1 MLRHCIADCRY
12 EIHLLQYLTGT
23 DVIKCKNNGYN
34 LSTLHNMLMK
44 YMTEEIRKRNITE
57 LSGKPSE
64 DEVNKLYRKMTG
76 FILSLSDNPVEDS
89 TVSSMTGTVS
99 ENTRSKKKLQSV

>member
-44 YMTEEIRKRNITE
+44 YMAEEIRKRNITE

-76 FILSLSDNPVEDS
+76 FIL
-89 TVSSMTGTVS
+89 
-99 ENTRSKKKLQSV
+99 